1 MEMATENGWTRVAA
15 LKEIEPGGAKAVRVG
30 QGRSLALLNVE
41 GRIYATDNQCP
52 HMGYPLTRGVI
63 RNGVLTCDWHGRRFD
78 LEGGGC
84 FNNMCDDLEV
94 FPVEIRGDEVWI
106 HPGDGAYRRREQ
118 HLRLLREGL
127 LHEDRWTISKAMALM
142 LRGQVPESDIVAV
155 ILRHFGR
162 HVASSRGA
170 GAGVDLARFV
180 NGIAIGRRYDGEDRL
195 MALATA
201 ATCVAG
207 EASERLEVVVLPE
220 PVTWDRIASWVR
232 LFSRN
237 GQDNRIE
244 RCLFTARLKGDE
256 GRILPLLYECAAQP
270 GFLGFSDNLQTL
282 GYLTELTQSFGWE
295 AASEL
300 TLNLGAKTVG
310 QRRGEPQL
318 FKRDAIDKMISL
330 RQTIDSV
337 EESDRTRIEYDED
350 ALVDALLSVDI
361 DRSFDGVATA
371 LASGVR
377 LERLITTFV
386 LLAADRMA
394 RTPVN
399 VDAGWGCLTQELN
412 LARSLR
418 TAQAEAGDRV
428 AIMGLFH
435 LAWQL
440 FDDRWL
446 NIPRRPLSA
455 TPEPAREHA
464 WATEGAGIAAI
475 TGSVETL
482 QVTQVG
488 DQVHAFLH
496 AGFDGSRL
504 LHELG
509 RLILWNDTG
518 PELLPTLRTISEEWE
533 AGRSGDPAAGCGH
546 PSRSQLLVGL
556 ARYATDIRTN
566 AESGSATTTAMRF
579 AEGRTTVDVF
589 DD

>member
-1 MEMATENGWTRVAA
+1 MATAIGWTRAAA
-15 LKEIEPGGAKAVRVG
+15 LEEVEPGGAKAVRVG
-30 QGRSLALLNVE
+30 EGRSIALFNVD

-52 HMGYPLTRGVI
+52 HMGYPLTRGAI

-94 FPVEIRGDEVWI
+94 FPVELRGGEIWI
-106 HPGDGAYRRREQ
+106 LPGDGAYRRREQ

-127 LHEDRWTISKAMALM
+127 LHQDRWTISKAIALM
-142 LRGQVPESDIVAV
+142 LRGQVPESDIVGV

-170 GAGVDLARFV
+170 DAGVDLARFV

-201 ATCVAG
+201 ATSAAG
-207 EASERLEVVVLPE
+207 EAAERLEVVTLPE
-220 PVTWDRIASWVR
+220 PVTWDRMAGWVR

-237 GQDNRIE
+237 GQENRIE
-244 RCLFTARLKGDE
+244 RCLFTARAKGDE

-270 GFLGFSDNLQTL
+270 GFLGFSGNFQTL
-282 GYLTELTQSFGWE
+282 GYLAELTRSFGWE
-295 AASEL
+295 DASEL
-300 TLNLGAKTVG
+300 ILNLGAKTVG

-330 RQTIDSV
+330 RPEIDSAV
-337 EESDRTRIEYDED
+337 QMERTGDEYDED
-350 ALVDALLSVDI
+350 ALVDAVSSVDI
-361 DRSFDGVATA
+361 DRSFDAIAAA

-399 VDAGWGCLTQELN
+399 VDAGWECLTRELN

-418 TAQAEAGDRV
+418 AAGAEAGDRV
-428 AIMGLFH
+428 AVMGLFH

-446 NIPRRPLSA
+446 NIPVRLLGQ
-455 TPEPAREHA
+455 TPECSREHS
-464 WATEGAGIAAI
+464 WGSEEEGIAAV
-475 TGSVETL
+475 SRSLETL
-482 QVTQVG
+482 QVADIG
-488 DQVHAFLH
+488 DQVLAYLQ

-518 PELLPTLRTISEEWE
+518 PELLPTLRTIREEWE
-533 AGRSGDPAAGCGH
+533 AGGSGDAAAGAGH
-546 PSRSQLLVGL
+546 PSRAQLLVAL

>member
-1 MEMATENGWTRVAA
+1 MSESNGWTKVA
-15 LKEIEPGGAKAVRVG
+15 LLGDVELGGARAVQVG
-30 QGRSLALLNVE
+30 VEGRSIALFNVD

-63 RNGVLTCDWHGRRFD
+63 RNGVLTCDWHCRRFD

-84 FNNMCDDLEV
+84 FHNMCDDLDV
-94 FPVEIRGDEVWI
+94 FPVELRGDEIWI
-106 HPGDGAYRRREQ
+106 RPGDGEYRRKEP
-118 HLRLLREGL
+118 HLQLLWEGL
-127 LHEDRWTISKAMALM
+127 LHQDRWTISKAIALM
-142 LRGQVPESDIVAV
+142 LRGGVPEEDIVAV

-162 HVASSRGA
+162 HVASSRGSD
-170 GAGVDLARFV
+170 AGVDLARFV
-180 NGIAIGRRYDGEDRL
+180 NGIAIGQRYEGEDRL

-207 EASERLEVVVLPE
+207 EAAERLEVVALPE
-220 PVTWDRIASWVR
+220 PVTWDRIAGWVQ

-237 GQDNRIE
+237 GQSDRIE

-256 GRILPLLYECAAQP
+256 ERILPLLYECAVQP
-270 GFLGFSDNLQTL
+270 GFLGFGDNLQTL
-282 GYLTELTQSFGWE
+282 GYLTELIRSFGWDD
-295 AASEL
+295 ASEL
-300 TLNLGAKTVG
+300 ALNLGSKTVG

-318 FKRDAIDKMISL
+318 FRRDAIAKMISL
-330 RQTIDSV
+330 KDAIDDAVDS
-337 EESDRTRIEYDED
+337 ERAREEYDED
-350 ALVDALLSVDI
+350 GLVDALLSVDI
-361 DRSFDGVATA
+361 ERSFDGIAAA

-394 RTPVN
+394 RTPVS
-399 VDAGWGCLTQELN
+399 VDAGWSCLTQELN

-418 TAQAEAGDRV
+418 GACELAGDRV

-435 LAWQL
+435 VAWQL

-446 NIPRRPLSA
+446 NIPTRPLSA
-455 TPEPAREHA
+455 VPEGSGNSPASES
-464 WATEGAGIAAI
+464 EGIAAI
-475 TGSVETL
+475 TRSIETL
-482 QVTQVG
+482 RVAEIG
-488 DQVHAFLH
+488 DQVLAYLA

-504 LHELG
+504 LHEIG
-509 RLILWNDTG
+509 RLVLWNDTG
-518 PELLPTLRTISEEWE
+518 PELLPTVRTIAAEWE
-533 AGRSGDPAAGCGH
+533 ASAGSDVAAGSAH
-546 PSRSQLLVGL
+546 PSRWQLLVAL